1 MEGSVMDLSEYRLD
15 KAKEDLET
23 AEENLNAVN
32 SVRQSTVHIML
43 FSML

>member
-23 AEENLNAVN
+23 AEENLI
-32 SVRQSTVHIML
+32 R
-43 FSML
+43 

>member
-23 AEENLNAVN
+23 AEENLNAGKSQLYIN
-32 SVRQSTVHIML
+32 RWK
-43 FSML
+43 

>member
-23 AEENLNAVN
+23 AEENLND
-32 SVRQSTVHIML
+32 
-43 FSML
+43 FS